1 MDEEAK
7 AIWYVLRELLRESE
21 DDARRIPPGFDLARS
36 FTLLDQVALERRMRH
51 GVNRA
56 FRQGEM
62 ILLRLP
68 SRDARVAAVSC
79 LRDVDR
85 GGAAWRFYLGMWLR
99 DESFVGIRFEPP
111 GDSDSHSYYHS
122 QLCSTMGDKSGI
134 AGALA
139 VPERYPAWPL
149 PAASSLELLLCLVV
163 SIHGRADFNDL
174 RGRIKAD
181 RAMQQNRLLVKALD
195 EVASRLTARA
205 VEPSAVSGLV
215 EPSGSGGLTT

>member
-1 MDEEAK
+1 MDEEEAR
-7 AIWYVLRELLRESE
+7 AIWYVLRELLKASE
-21 DDARRIPPGFDLARS
+21 DDTRRIPPGLDLERN
-36 FTLLDQVALERRMRH
+36 FTLLDQVALEQRMRH
-51 GVNRA
+51 GTSRA
-56 FRQGEM
+56 FHQGEM

-85 GGAAWRFYLGMWLR
+85 GGAVWRFYLGMWLR

-111 GDSDSHSYYHS
+111 GGSDGHSYYHS
-122 QLCSTMGDKSGI
+122 QLCSTMGDKSRI
-134 AGALA
+134 AGALR

-163 SIHGRADFNDL
+163 SIHGMAGFNDL

-195 EVASRLTARA
+195 EVATRLTVR
-205 VEPSAVSGLV
+205 VVKP
-215 EPSGSGGLTT
+215 

>member
-1 MDEEAK
+1 M
-7 AIWYVLRELLRESE
+7 
-21 DDARRIPPGFDLARS
+21 
-36 FTLLDQVALERRMRH
+36 FTLLSEVTLQQRMRH
-51 GVNRA
+51 SPWEFKR
-56 FRQGEM
+56 GEVV
-62 ILLRLP
+62 LLRPP
-68 SRDARVAAVSC
+68 SRDAEFAVISC
-79 LRDVDR
+79 KREVN
-85 GGAAWRFYLGMWLR
+85 GGHTAWRFYLGLWLGR
-99 DESFVGIRFEPP
+99 HRFVGIRFEPP

-122 QLCSTMGDKSGI
+122 QLCSTMGDESRI
-134 AGALA
+134 AGALR

-205 VEPSAVSGLV
+205 VKP
-215 EPSGSGGLTT
+215 